1 MGYLQA
7 LNLLIRTYKATKG
20 YLPKGLDMLKLKMK
34 ARQKVI
40 DSKKVIK
47 FPQGGKDKI
56 NPFEPRPK
64 FPKNKE
70 GIEKLIKKG
79 DVKIGQAPKTTKRKP
94 AVDPKLTQEENIK
107 RIMAENKASAKRLQ
121 EKMNKPEKSLGE
133 KLKDYD
139 GDPDAMAGGGKVKK
153 PFRSKVVDFLGGP
166 SVVGA
171 ELGLSGLLE
180 VYNLLGMPLMKD
192 GGKVKK
198 KRKHDDNIDEEDI
211 GEGKSKE
218 RFLRVMPEVDG
229 ISRSDGIMELATGGM
244 TNISDTYDNNPTLQ
258 SQYPNKQDY
267 LDMFA
272 QQTTTTTPE
281 VAAIPETTTSTIA
294 PINPIKP
301 IIPLPQDSG
310 DSGGGILNNIG
321 RTNMNQPNA
330 MGGKEP
336 GIVAALQRTLGD
348 VKTAGKEIYSLLSPM
363 QMAKRTMDS
372 INNMRAKQAAEIIEQ
387 IRREEEARL
396 QAQLNRPRVPGGTID
411 SGNQGS
417 GGYGGTGGEGPSAVG
432 SSGMLGGGV

>member
-1 MGYLQA
+1 MGYLQTLQLMVRA
-7 LNLLIRTYKATKG
+7 YKAARG
-20 YLPKGLDMLKLKMK
+20 VMPKGLDMLKLKQK

-40 DSKKVIK
+40 DAKKVINVDFSKGRK
-47 FPQGGKDKI
+47 FY
-56 NPFEPRPK
+56 E
-64 FPKNKE
+64 E
-70 GIEKLIKKG
+70 GIGDLIRQGKLFVGK
-79 DVKIGQAPKTTKRKP
+79 APKTKKIKE
-94 AVDPKLTQEENIK
+94 AVDPKLYEQMRIK
-107 RIMAENKASAKRLQ
+107 EIMKQNKESAKRL
-121 EKMNKPEKSLGE
+121 EKKMNKEKDLGDR
-133 KLKDYD
+133 LKDYK
-139 GDPDAMAGGGKVKK
+139 GDPDAMREGGII
-153 PFRSKVVDFLGGP
+153 SLANGG
-166 SVVGA
+166 
-171 ELGLSGLLE
+171 L
-180 VYNLLGMPLMKD
+180 
-192 GGKVKK
+192 
-198 KRKHDDNIDEEDI
+198 
-211 GEGKSKE
+211 
-218 RFLRVMPEVDG
+218 
-229 ISRSDGIMELATGGM
+229 
-244 TNISDTYDNNPTLQ
+244 TNISDAYDNNPTLQ
-258 SQYPNKQDY
+258 AQYPNKQDY
-267 LDMFA
+267 LDLFT
-272 QQTTTTTPE
+272 QQTTTTPQTN
-281 VAAIPETTTSTIA
+281 TTTQSTTSTIA

-301 IIPLPQDSG
+301 IIPIPQYSNDG
-310 DSGGGILNNIG
+310 GGGILNNFG